1 MGPDEQLMAEFNPTG
16 RRKKSDDISDRL
28 LEQILGGRYL
38 PGEKLPP
45 ERELAAT
52 FDTNRNTLR
61 EALRNLQTL
70 RVVSARQGDGLRV
83 LDYETDGE
91 INLLPHYLRHSKD
104 VEGRLQ
110 AIADMLS
117 LRRVLLG
124 EVSALTADRGSATDR
139 TALEELMALQRTHEG
154 QPELIIVTDLE
165 IAMTMVRAS
174 GSLSYRWIFNTMAQL
189 FAEIAFQWPLLWVY
203 PPDYIESLG
212 RVIAQVS
219 SGDGAAARESMDSHL
234 RRSDEVIM
242 ETLNRLGNLQPAK

>member
-1 MGPDEQLMAEFNPTG
+1 MSEFTTTG
-16 RRKKSDDISDRL
+16 RRNKSDEIVDSL
-28 LEQILGGRYL
+28 LEQIFGGHYL

-45 ERELAAT
+45 ERDLAAS
-52 FDTNRNTLR
+52 FATNRHTLR

-70 RVVSARQGDGLRV
+70 RVVSARQGDGQRV
-83 LDYETDGE
+83 MDYETDGE

-104 VEGRLQ
+104 DVGRLQ
-110 AIADMLS
+110 AISDMLA

-124 EVSALTADRGSATDR
+124 EVCALTARHGSLEDRA
-139 TALEELMALQRTHEG
+139 ALEDLMVRQRSNEG
-154 QPELIIVTDLE
+154 QPELLIITDLE

-174 GSLSYRWIFNTMAQL
+174 GSLAYRWIFNTMAQL

-203 PPDYIESLG
+203 PADYIESLA
-212 RVIAQVS
+212 RVVAEVAA
-219 SGDGAAARESMDSHL
+219 GDEVGAREAMDGHL